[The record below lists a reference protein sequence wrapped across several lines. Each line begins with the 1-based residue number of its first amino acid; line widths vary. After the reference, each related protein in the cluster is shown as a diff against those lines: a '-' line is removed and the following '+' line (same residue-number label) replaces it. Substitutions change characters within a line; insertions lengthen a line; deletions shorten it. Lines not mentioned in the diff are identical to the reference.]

1 MGNRVGPIE
10 GEGTTTAAHDAAL
23 RDLTD
28 LHGSV
33 LLTFLLRL
41 TRGDRHK
48 AEDIL
53 QETLIRAW
61 QYPEARGPDGAWSR
75 PWLFTVA
82 RRSAIDHARASQTRS
97 PELSDDRLQVRV
109 PADDGIERPIDAGEV
124 CAALRSLPDGLRYVL
139 VEMYFRER
147 SVAEAAA
154 VLAVPPGTVKSRTF
168 YGLAAL
174 RDALLA
180 QGFTDRAGE
189 DAGGALPGGDIGDGT
204 VREPGGT
211 PGR

>member
-1 MGNRVGPIE
+1 MAPADP
-10 GEGTTTAAHDAAL
+10 AAHDAAL
-23 RDLTD
+23 RELTD

-41 TRGDRHK
+41 TRGDPHK

-61 QYPEARGPDGAWSR
+61 RHPEARGPDGAWSR
-75 PWLFTVA
+75 PWLFTLA
-82 RRSAIDHARASQTRS
+82 RRIAIDHARASQTRP
-97 PELSDDRLQVRV
+97 PELSDDRLQERV
-109 PADDGIERPIDAGEV
+109 PADDGIERLIDAGEV
-124 CAALRSLPDGLRYVL
+124 RAALRSLPDRLRHVL

-154 VLAVPPGTVKSRTF
+154 VLAVPSGTVKSRTF
-168 YGLAAL
+168 YALAAL
-174 RDALLA
+174 RDAL
-180 QGFTDRAGE
+180 FTDRTGE
-189 DAGGALPGGDIGDGT
+189 DAGGALPRGDTGDGT

-211 PGR
+211 PDR